1 VNLLSIMQGTN
12 NIKQNAGSANV
23 CLTLM

>member
-1 VNLLSIMQGTN
+1 MQGTN